1 MDSIRQSSRS
11 LAQPPLASSAP
22 SSPSFELRETQT
34 FPGNVPDRMLLGR
47 PAERDTS
54 PTRLTATSPPARIVH
69 SHFQTMN
76 LDTQGV
82 DEAEKYDRYFHE
94 IGCGYKKLV
103 DYMYIEPAICQPT
116 PAGLSLLV
124 KDFVARTH
132 HDLRTVDQQ
141 HDDGPVPTM
150 IARFKKFSAQA
161 PAIPFDPLRP
171 VGVILTHGQHHACP
185 VLFMR
190 KDQTNYVLIFDSTSG
205 SMKKAYRKV
214 GNFFPDCQVMLN
226 DGTRQSDS
234 QSCITDA
241 YEILTRAFTVDD
253 LIGKVEERVV
263 DERAASSS
271 TAASVRASRF
281 SAPEVDNFRLFRMP
295 EELCFTAQRTAFVTQ
310 TSKAE
315 MQVPIR
321 DKDGRLT
328 TLQDMMRLKK
338 TVAIGNQSE
347 KWIGINSYLHDVSL
361 EHRERIKQLVDQHE
375 ADPEPVAHA
384 ADRPV
389 VLRPISG

>member
-1 MDSIRQSSRS
+1 MPSRI
-11 LAQPPLASSAP
+11 
-22 SSPSFELRETQT
+22 
-34 FPGNVPDRMLLGR
+34 LLGR
-47 PAERDTS
+47 LEDRDEP
-54 PTRLTATSPPARIVH
+54 PTRLTATSPPGRIAPSDFLSVD
-69 SHFQTMN
+69 
-76 LDTQGV
+76 LDAQAVG
-82 DEAEKYDRYFHE
+82 ASEKYDKYFHE

-124 KDFVARTH
+124 EDFVARTN
-132 HDLRTVDQQ
+132 HDLRAVDQQ
-141 HDDGPVPTM
+141 QDDGPVPTM
-150 IARFKKFSAQA
+150 IDRFKKFGAQA
-161 PAIPFDPLRP
+161 AAIPFDPLRP

-214 GNFFPDCQVMLN
+214 GTFFPDCQVMLN

-253 LIGKVEERVV
+253 LIGKVEARVI

-315 MQVPIR
+315 MQMPIR
-321 DKDGRLT
+321 DRDGRLT
-328 TLQDMMRLKK
+328 TLKDMMRLQK

-347 KWIGINSYLHDVSL
+347 KWIGINSYLHDVSV
-361 EHRERIKQLVDQHE
+361 EHRERIKQLVDQR
-375 ADPEPVAHA
+375 AVDPGPVG
-384 ADRPV
+384 DDGSR
-389 VLRPISG
+389 

>member
-1 MDSIRQSSRS
+1 MDLLRQSSFS
-11 LAQPPLASSAP
+11 PSQLPAASSAP
-22 SSPSFELRETQT
+22 STPSFELRETQT
-34 FPGNVPDRMLLGR
+34 FPGNVPSRILLGR
-47 PAERDTS
+47 LEDRDEP
-54 PTRLTATSPPARIVH
+54 PTRLTATSPPGRIAPSDFLSVD
-69 SHFQTMN
+69 
-76 LDTQGV
+76 LDAQAVG
-82 DEAEKYDRYFHE
+82 ASEKYDKYFHE

-124 KDFVARTH
+124 EDFVARTN

-141 HDDGPVPTM
+141 QDDGPVPTM
-150 IARFKKFSAQA
+150 IDRFKTFSAQA
-161 PAIPFDPLRP
+161 AAIPFDPLRP

-214 GNFFPDCQVMLN
+214 GTFFPDCQVMLN

-241 YEILTRAFTVDD
+241 YEILTRAFTIDD
-253 LIGKVEERVV
+253 LIGKVEARVI

-315 MQVPIR
+315 MQMPIR
-321 DKDGRLT
+321 DRDGRLT
-328 TLQDMMRLKK
+328 TLKDMMRLQK

-347 KWIGINSYLHDVSL
+347 KWIGINSYLHDVSV
-361 EHRERIKQLVDQHE
+361 EHRERIKQLVDQR
-375 ADPEPVAHA
+375 AVDLGPVG
-384 ADRPV
+384 DDGPR
-389 VLRPISG
+389 

>member
-1 MDSIRQSSRS
+1 MDLLRQSLLS
-11 LAQPPLASSAP
+11 LAQLPPASSAP

-34 FPGNVPDRMLLGR
+34 FPGSVPTRILLGR
-47 PAERDTS
+47 PADRDTP
-54 PTRLTATSPPARIVH
+54 PTRLTATSPPARIAPSDFLSVD
-69 SHFQTMN
+69 
-76 LDTQGV
+76 LDAQAM
-82 DEAEKYDRYFHE
+82 DESEKYDKYFHE

-124 KDFVARTH
+124 EDFVVRTN
-132 HDLRTVDQQ
+132 HDLRAVDQQ
-141 HDDGPVPTM
+141 KSDGPVPTM
-150 IARFKKFSAQA
+150 IARFKEFSTQA
-161 PAIPFDPLRP
+161 AGIRFDPLRP

-190 KDQTNYVLIFDSTSG
+190 KGQTNYVLIFDSTSG

-214 GNFFPDCQVMLN
+214 GTFFPDCQVLLN

-253 LIGKVEERVV
+253 LIGKVEERIA
-263 DERAASSS
+263 DECSASSS
-271 TAASVRASRF
+271 TAAASRVFRF

-310 TSKAE
+310 TSKAKL
-315 MQVPIR
+315 QLPIR
-321 DKDGRLT
+321 DRTGRLT
-328 TLQDMMRLKK
+328 TLKDMMRLKK

-347 KWIGINSYLHDVSL
+347 KWIGINSYLHEVSL
-361 EHRERIKQLVDQHE
+361 EHRERIKQLVDQR
-375 ADPEPVAHA
+375 AVDPGPVI
-384 ADRPV
+384 DDGPR
-389 VLRPISG
+389 